1 MKRVY
6 FVATQI
12 VRHPE
17 SGQVLVHIGELL
29 SIGQLRALGKEFG
42 IDNIQGRAI
51 LADNMAQAMDIK
63 LGR

>member
-6 FVATQI
+6 FVATEVI
-12 VRHPE
+12 RWPE

-29 SIGQLRALGKEFG
+29 TVTQLSILGSEFG

-51 LADNMAQAMDIK
+51 IADNMTQAMDIK
-63 LGR
+63 LGL